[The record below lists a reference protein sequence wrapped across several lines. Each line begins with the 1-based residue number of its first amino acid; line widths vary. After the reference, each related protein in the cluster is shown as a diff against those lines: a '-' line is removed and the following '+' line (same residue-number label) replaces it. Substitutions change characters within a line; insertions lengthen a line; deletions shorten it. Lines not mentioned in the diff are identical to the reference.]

1 MTEQRPTRTIYRSA
15 AGAARSAPAAAATP
29 AKGRR
34 RLRDAWWLA
43 PVLALLVLFLAFFVA
58 GFFLLGGVS
67 LLQYV
72 GITAAG
78 KSFAGTWGS
87 SDPAVGASVVHI
99 AKEGGGYS
107 LRGVRVLG
115 EPVAA
120 VRSSDDKLVASGTTG
135 GVSWRL
141 SLAFINRDQLRALVD
156 YGDGSPPLETLLTR
170 Q

>member
-15 AGAARSAPAAAATP
+15 AGAARSAPAAAPP

-58 GFFLLGGVS
+58 GFFLLGGVG

-87 SDPAVGASVVHI
+87 SDPA
-99 AKEGGGYS
+99 
-107 LRGVRVLG
+107 LG
-115 EPVAA
+115 ERRAHRQGGRRLLARAACACWANPSRRCGRTTTSSWRAARGRRVVAA
-120 VRSSDDKLVASGTTG
+120 LACRSPTATSSARWST
-135 GVSWRL
+135 
-141 SLAFINRDQLRALVD
+141 
-156 YGDGSPPLETLLTR
+156 YGDGRPPLETLLTR

>member
-15 AGAARSAPAAAATP
+15 ASTARSAPAAATP

-43 PVLALLVLFLAFFVA
+43 PVLALLVMFLAFFVA

-99 AKEGGGYS
+99 AKDGDGYS
-107 LRGVRVLG
+107 LSGVRVLG
-115 EPVAA
+115 EPVAS

-135 GVSWRL
+135 GVSWQL
-141 SLAFINRDQLRALVD
+141 NIAFINRDQLRALVT
-156 YGDGSPPLETLLTR
+156 YGDRSPPLETLLTR